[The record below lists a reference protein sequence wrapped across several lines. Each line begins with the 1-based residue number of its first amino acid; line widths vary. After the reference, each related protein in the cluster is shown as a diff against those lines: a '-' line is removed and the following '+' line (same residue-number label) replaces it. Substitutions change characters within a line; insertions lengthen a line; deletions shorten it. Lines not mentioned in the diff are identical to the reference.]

1 MMAMMR
7 VLAVLMTIISVMNA
21 FVIPT
26 PASRS
31 SSMKSPVTLFVSEEV
46 EEIQMD
52 AEDRMAKSVD
62 SVKQNLN
69 TIRTG
74 RASSNM
80 LDRVS
85 VDYYGVATPIN
96 QMASISVPSAQ
107 QLTISPFD
115 KKSLSDVE
123 KAIMESDLGLTPMND
138 GTIIRINI
146 PSLTE
151 DRRKEMMKQCKA
163 IGEEGKVAVRNVR
176 RDCVDAIKKLEKA
189 STIGEDEAK
198 DGTAVIQKETDKAVK
213 IIDEIVAKKEKDVM
227 TV

>member
-1 MMAMMR
+1 MMR
-7 VLAVLMTIISVMNA
+7 VLAVLMTFSSVMNA

-26 PASRS
+26 PASCS
-31 SSMKSPVTLFVSEEV
+31 SRSMKSPVTILFVSEEV

-80 LDRVS
+80 LDRVM

-151 DRRKEMMKQCKA
+151 ERRKEMMKQCKA

-198 DGTAVIQKETDKAVK
+198 DGTAAIQKETDKAVK
-213 IIDEIVAKKEKDVM
+213 VIDEIVAKKEKDVM